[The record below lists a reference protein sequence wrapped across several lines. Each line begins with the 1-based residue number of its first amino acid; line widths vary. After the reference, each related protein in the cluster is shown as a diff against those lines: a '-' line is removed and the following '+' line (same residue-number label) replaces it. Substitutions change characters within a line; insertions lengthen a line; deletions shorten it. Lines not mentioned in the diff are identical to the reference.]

1 MKRTNLIAFI
11 LITIGSFIAGY
22 LIGNKKPSETITE
35 QKIHIIKDTVEAN
48 MLHEMYLNERKKTD
62 SLLKLPVKIK
72 WKYDTIY
79 TTIPDMHTEQLDSII
94 RANL

>member
-1 MKRTNLIAFI
+1 MIV
-11 LITIGSFIAGY
+11 GSFIIGY
-22 LIGNKKPSETITE
+22 LIGNRRSPETITE
-35 QKIHIIKDTVEAN
+35 QKIQIIKDTVEAN

-79 TTIPDMHTEQLDSII
+79 STIPDMPTEQLDSII